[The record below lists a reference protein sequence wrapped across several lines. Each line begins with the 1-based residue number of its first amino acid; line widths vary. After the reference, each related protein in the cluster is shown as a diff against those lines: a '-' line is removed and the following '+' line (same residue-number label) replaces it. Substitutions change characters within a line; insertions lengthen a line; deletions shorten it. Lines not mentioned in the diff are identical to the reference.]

1 MTVIRI
7 FFHWDHCCFILTQ
20 VVEPFLPRPTLFHKD
35 IIFVDTVALSST
47 CSRKMA
53 LRMLSSSSYMRKRFD
68 KLDQMENK
76 DGAGDHGSVQTVGKE
91 TYESRITEGVLNAKQ
106 GNHKMQV
113 KTNENTI
120 IYLQL
125 NKTTS

>member
-1 MTVIRI
+1 
-7 FFHWDHCCFILTQ
+7 
-20 VVEPFLPRPTLFHKD
+20 
-35 IIFVDTVALSST
+35 
-47 CSRKMA
+47 
-53 LRMLSSSSYMRKRFD
+53 MRKRFD

-113 KTNENTI
+113 KTNENTNHLFTI
-120 IYLQL
+120 KQNNKLIYC
-125 NKTTS
+125 KFIRYP